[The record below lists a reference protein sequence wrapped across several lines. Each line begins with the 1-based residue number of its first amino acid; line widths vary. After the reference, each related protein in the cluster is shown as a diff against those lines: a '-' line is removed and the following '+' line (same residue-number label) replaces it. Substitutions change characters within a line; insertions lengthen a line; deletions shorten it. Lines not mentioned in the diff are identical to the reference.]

1 MKSKLVNTLLYCV
14 FPRRCALCGEVVE
27 LDSRLCEKCK
37 SNPRIK
43 GERCEKCGREKSKCT
58 CKYSSKTPEYTR
70 ITAPFYFDGNV
81 INAVHRLKF
90 RQFGEL
96 SDEMAREMA
105 RCVKRDFHNI
115 NFDAV
120 TYVPMT
126 KKRAKARGYNQ
137 SQLLAERLSELLNV
151 ELEHTFYKEFE
162 RGPQR
167 GKTAKKRKADI
178 FGAFDINEGVS
189 PRGKTYLVVD
199 DVKTTGSTL
208 NECAAVLNCYGA
220 CEVFA
225 VSFAIR

>member
-1 MKSKLVNTLLYCV
+1 MSSSLKNKILYCF

-37 SNPRIK
+37 CAPRIL
-43 GERCEKCGREKSKCT
+43 GEKCDKCGKEKSKCS
-58 CKYSSKTPEYTR
+58 CKYSSKTPQYKK

-81 INAVHRLKF
+81 ITAVHRLKF
-90 RQFGEL
+90 QHYSEL
-96 SDEMAREMA
+96 VDEMAREMA
-105 RCVKRDFHNI
+105 VCVKEDFRNI

-137 SQLLAERLSELLNV
+137 SELLAERLSELLNI

-167 GKTAKKRKADI
+167 GKSAKKRAADI
-178 FGAFDINEGVS
+178 FGAFDINEGIS
-189 PRGKTYLVVD
+189 PKGKTYLVVD

-208 NECAAVLNCYGA
+208 NECAAVLDCYGA

-225 VSFAIR
+225 VTLSIR